1 MTQSSLTRVLLLA
14 GVVAAAGVAQAQ
26 TYDVPQQAGEAST
39 MTHGAPNLLTDNP
52 NDTRILGAAPSTT
65 TVTTYTYTYPAAVTT
80 YSYPAPVV
88 TYSAPVATYVP
99 DTVVTQVHR
108 PEVVS
113 RTASAATFNVP
124 SRAGEASTMTG
135 GAPNMS
141 TDNWREISRAGHPVV
156 IVE

>member
-1 MTQSSLTRVLLLA
+1 MTKTSLSRALLLA

-39 MTHGAPNLLTDNP
+39 MTHGAPNLVTDNQHA
-52 NDTRILGAAPSTT
+52 THVMGAAPA
-65 TVTTYTYTYPAAVTT
+65 TVTTYTYTYPAVTT

-88 TYSAPVATYVP
+88 SYGVPPSYVP
-99 DTVVTQVHR
+99 DTVVTYVDR

-135 GAPNMS
+135 GAPNLV
-141 TDNWREISRAGHPVV
+141 TDNSRVIMQSDHPVV
-156 IVE
+156 IVD